1 MTTDFRGL
9 WLALA
14 VLTALVIGLIAGG
27 LFYLDSRRVPTAI
40 GNGGIA
46 FVPRSVPARSLRLPR
61 VVVAEFTQARGG

>member
-1 MTTDFRGL
+1 VTTDFRGL

-46 FVPRSVPARSLRLPR
+46 FVPRSGACSESSPTSCSSR
-61 VVVAEFTQARGG
+61 